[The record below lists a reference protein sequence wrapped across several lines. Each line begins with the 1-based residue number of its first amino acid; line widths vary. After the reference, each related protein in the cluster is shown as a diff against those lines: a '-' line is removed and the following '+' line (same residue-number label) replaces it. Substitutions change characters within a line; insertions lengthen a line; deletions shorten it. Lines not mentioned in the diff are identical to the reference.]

1 MNKKIEKEDCV
12 EYVINEPT
20 VKADIVYGGL
30 MDAMQ
35 RAGGQPDEVM
45 PVLGEV
51 MFHLLIGVADF
62 MGYEPMSMIQSFGK
76 GLATA
81 EIEFKSKGQ

>member
-1 MNKKIEKEDCV
+1 MNKKIEKEDGV
-12 EYVINEPT
+12 TYVINKPT

-35 RAGGQPDEVM
+35 RAGVQPDEVM

-51 MFHLLIGVADF
+51 MVHLLSGVAEF
-62 MGYEPMSMIQSFGK
+62 MGYEPMSMIRSFGN
-76 GLATA
+76 GIATC
-81 EIEFKSKGQ
+81 EIEFKNKGK